1 MYAYMQVHK
10 RAVSRLE
17 ERVFN
22 QLMVNVMF
30 FFLKVQKLLETLLC
44 NPVMLAIINFL
55 KTSEKAG
62 K

>member
-1 MYAYMQVHK
+1 MQVHK

-30 FFLKVQKLLETLLC
+30 FFLKVQELLETLLC

-62 K
+62 R

>member
-1 MYAYMQVHK
+1 MQVHK

-30 FFLKVQKLLETLLC
+30 FFLKVQELLEILLC

-62 K
+62 R

>member
-1 MYAYMQVHK
+1 MQVHK

-30 FFLKVQKLLETLLC
+30 FFLKVQELLETLLC

-55 KTSEKAG
+55 KTSEKAER
-62 K
+62 